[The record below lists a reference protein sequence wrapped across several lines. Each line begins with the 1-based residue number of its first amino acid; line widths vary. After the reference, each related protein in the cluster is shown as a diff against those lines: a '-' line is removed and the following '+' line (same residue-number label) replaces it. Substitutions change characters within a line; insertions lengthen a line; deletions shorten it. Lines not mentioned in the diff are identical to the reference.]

1 MAMRVTGM
9 MSGMD
14 TESIIQELVAAR
26 QTKVDKVKKEQTKL
40 EWKQDAWK
48 ELNTKIKK
56 LYNGALSNM
65 RFESSFSKKTT
76 KVSDSNA
83 VEVVTGDK
91 AMNAVQTLRIDKMA
105 KSGYLT
111 GAEISAQDGEKCT
124 SGTLATDLGIEVGSS
139 FKIKTGG
146 RETTIEI
153 DERTTLDELATQL
166 SNAGVNAN
174 FDSSTQRFFVGAK
187 DSGVSAD
194 FSFSVEDGDAKGADA
209 LAKLGLVGGD
219 STKKDGQDA
228 EIYLNGAKFTSNKN
242 TFEVNGLT
250 ITCNAE
256 TNGNE
261 ITLTTQNDT
270 SGIYDMIKGFIKE
283 YADLINEMD
292 KLYNAESAKGYEPL
306 TDEEKDALSETEVT
320 KYEQKIKDAL
330 LRRDSTLNNVA
341 SSLKEIMASSFEVN
355 GKKMG
360 LYDFGIE
367 TMGYFN
373 AADNEKNAYHIKGD
387 ADDTAFSNEENKLQ
401 AMISAD
407 PDAVTS
413 FFSQLTKSL
422 YSELTDMMSSQKNYR
437 SYGNFYDDLKMQSD
451 YKDYTKKISDMEAD
465 LQDYED
471 KWYKKFSKMETAMA
485 KMQSN
490 ANAITGLL
498 GGG

>member
-1 MAMRVTGM
+1 M
-9 MSGMD
+9 
-14 TESIIQELVAAR
+14 
-26 QTKVDKVKKEQTKL
+26 
-40 EWKQDAWK
+40 
-48 ELNTKIKK
+48 
-56 LYNGALSNM
+56 
-65 RFESSFSKKTT
+65 
-76 KVSDSNA
+76 
-83 VEVVTGDK
+83 
-91 AMNAVQTLRIDKMA
+91 VQRI
-105 KSGYLT
+105 
-111 GAEISAQDGEKCT
+111 
-124 SGTLATDLGIEVGSS
+124 
-139 FKIKTGG
+139 
-146 RETTIEI
+146 
-153 DERTTLDELATQL
+153 
-166 SNAGVNAN
+166 
-174 FDSSTQRFFVGAK
+174 
-187 DSGVSAD
+187 
-194 FSFSVEDGDAKGADA
+194 
-209 LAKLGLVGGD
+209 VGGD

-306 TDEEKDALSETEVT
+306 TDEEKDALSETEAT

-330 LRRDSTLNNVA
+330 LRRDSTLNTVA

-387 ADDTAFSNEENKLQ
+387 ADDTAFSTEENKLQ

-407 PDAVTS
+407 PDTVTS

-422 YSELTDMMSSQKNYR
+422 YSKLTDMMASQKNYR
-437 SYGNFYDDLKMQSD
+437 SYGNFYDDLKMKSD
-451 YKDYTKKISDMEAD
+451 YTDYTKKISEMEAD